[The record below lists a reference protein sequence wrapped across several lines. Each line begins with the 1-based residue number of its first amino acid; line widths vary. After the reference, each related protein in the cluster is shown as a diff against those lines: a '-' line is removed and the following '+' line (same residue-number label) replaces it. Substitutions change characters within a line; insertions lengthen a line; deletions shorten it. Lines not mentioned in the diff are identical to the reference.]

1 MDEPRRARIRRWLP
15 AAGVALAVA
24 LAGCSETSPSDEVS
38 AGSGGSVSSV
48 SRPPTASVA
57 PTEPATTSPATE
69 PTGSGGSTEPA
80 NPSPGGT
87 LNPRAGEQLPP
98 LTTVPGDRRH
108 PQQWESYTVA
118 ADDRTLT
125 FTYYAG
131 VEPCSVF
138 DSIVADEGP
147 DAARVTIFERS
158 GPDGVAC
165 IMLAQQKSATV
176 TLQAPLAG
184 RPVV

>member
-15 AAGVALAVA
+15 AACVALAVA
-24 LAGCSETSPSDEVS
+24 LAGCSETSPSDEVI
-38 AGSGGSVSSV
+38 AGSGGSASSA
-48 SRPPTASVA
+48 SRPPSSVA
-57 PTEPATTSPATE
+57 PTAPAATSTA
-69 PTGSGGSTEPA
+69 
-80 NPSPGGT
+80 
-87 LNPRAGEQLPP
+87 
-98 LTTVPGDRRH
+98 TTVPGDRRH
-108 PQQWESYTVA
+108 PQPWESYTLA

-147 DAARVTIFERS
+147 DAVRVTIFERS